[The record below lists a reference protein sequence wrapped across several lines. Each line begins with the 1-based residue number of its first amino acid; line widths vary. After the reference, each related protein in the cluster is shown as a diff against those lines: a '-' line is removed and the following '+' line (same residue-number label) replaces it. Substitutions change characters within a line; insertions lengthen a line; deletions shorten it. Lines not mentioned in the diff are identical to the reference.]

1 MVGVGRG
8 AVDVGVCGEDAPWTP
23 RGCQAQHIAGSR
35 GVCTGESCN
44 GGVLVCSVTGSD
56 YCGGDARLLG
66 EGTVVLNMHAH
77 TPRRARP
84 SSLSRCLYPPASVL
98 TASKSRASIRAP
110 TRGPRS
116 EKRRLRRHGH
126 IRPHACR
133 CAQLAV
139 GHASRIRPARLSFP
153 RLASA
158 LLAPREPGL
167 ARITPSRPSSHRNL
181 RHHFGCRPLTCH
193 SFWTPSD
200 TLGHCLT
207 QRARRS
213 VPACVVV
220 AAAFQWPLCNRPA
233 RASK

>member
-1 MVGVGRG
+1 VGVGRG

-35 GVCTGESCN
+35 GACTGERCN

-116 EKRRLRRHGH
+116 EKREAKAPQAWTHPSSARLQVRAIGRWACQ
-126 IRPHACR
+126 PHPASKAKLSKAR
-133 CAQLAV
+133 FSSS
-139 GHASRIRPARLSFP
+139 GASRTRAGADHPQSPLQPSQSTTSLWLPPAHLPFI
-153 RLASA
+153 L
-158 LLAPREPGL
+158 
-167 ARITPSRPSSHRNL
+167 
-181 RHHFGCRPLTCH
+181 
-193 SFWTPSD
+193 D
-200 TLGHCLT
+200 TL
-207 QRARRS
+207 
-213 VPACVVV
+213 
-220 AAAFQWPLCNRPA
+220 
-233 RASK
+233 